1 MAARMIPSLGPAEYD
16 DRSREGEI
24 YYALSKLPDD
34 FTVIHSYKMLDIV
47 DGNAIEQREAD
58 FIVFNRKLGI
68 LVIEAKAGRIRCENG
83 EWLYGS
89 GVSMRRHGGPY
100 RQADSIKWKLINR
113 FEDVGL
119 RELCNRCKV
128 AHAVWLPSLGAH
140 ELGFIDYS
148 PEASRDITLCKTD
161 LGDPTEQIVRI
172 MSMDV
177 GGRETRLSN
186 AEAKEV
192 LHKVLLPEFDIVPT
206 NSVDYRYNDFVF
218 ARLLDSQ
225 ARVLNFIKDQKT
237 AVING
242 AAGTGKTLIAI
253 ERARQ
258 AACTGRVLFLC
269 FNSLLKEEIT
279 RRCNDVPEI
288 DVYTIPGYACKVCN
302 SLEPNYA
309 SLTEELMEHPDS
321 FPYQHIVIDEGQDF
335 GLKAIEDAMVLET
348 LRSIVDSRPESTMYL
363 FYDKRQF
370 VQGSTMPSFLMDAD
384 CKLTLYVNCR
394 NTEAIE
400 KSSLSALGEAHGFRM
415 QAMARLGK
423 PPLLMID
430 CDAVAQEA
438 FVDKHIDLLKNAGI
452 NDIVVI
458 TCKTLENSKLS
469 SCFTG
474 DQSLKRWK
482 GQKVPVHTVRKI
494 KGMEAAAVIMI
505 DVDQALWEQP
515 SMSYMPEPGTLFYTA
530 ASRARHELRIVCDM
544 NEDACN
550 HALVTMGVKANRR
563 PAKKLANVLG
573 AVLVG

>member
-16 DRSREGEI
+16 DRSHEGEI
-24 YYALSKLPDD
+24 YFALSKLPDD
-34 FTVIHSYKMLDIV
+34 FTVIHSYKMLDVV

-58 FIVFNRKLGI
+58 FIVFNRRLGI

-119 RELCNRCKV
+119 GELCNRCKV
-128 AHAVWLPSLGAH
+128 AHAVWLPSLDAH

-148 PEASRDITLCKTD
+148 PEASRDITLCRTD
-161 LGDPTEQIVRI
+161 LRDPAAQITRI
-172 MSMDV
+172 MRMDV
-177 GGRETRLSN
+177 GGRRTRLSE
-186 AEAKEV
+186 AEGQEI

-253 ERARQ
+253 ERARG

-269 FNSLLKEEIT
+269 FNSLLKDEIAK
-279 RRCNDVPEI
+279 RCSDVREI
-288 DVYTIPGYACKVCN
+288 DAYTISGFACKVCN

-309 SLTEELMEHPDS
+309 LLTEELMENPDS

-348 LRSIVDSRPESTMYL
+348 LRSIVDSRAESTMYL

-400 KSSLSALGEAHGFRM
+400 KSSLSALGEACGSGVQM
-415 QAMARLGK
+415 MTKLGR

-430 CDAVAQEA
+430 RDSDSQEA
-438 FVDKHIDLLKNAGI
+438 FVDEHIVLLKNAGI

-474 DQSLKRWK
+474 DRSSKRWK
-482 GQKVPVHTVRKI
+482 GQRVPVHTVRKF
-494 KGMEAAAVIMI
+494 KGMEAAAVILI
-505 DVDQALWEQP
+505 DVDQTLWERP
-515 SMSYMPEPGTLFYTA
+515 SVSYKPEPGTLFYTA

-544 NEDACN
+544 GEDACN
-550 HALVTMGVKANRR
+550 HVLVAMGEKANRR

>member
-1 MAARMIPSLGPAEYD
+1 MAARMIPSLGPAEFD

-58 FIVFNRKLGI
+58 FVVFNRKLGI

-89 GVSMRRHGGPY
+89 GISMRRHGGPF
-100 RQADSIKWKLINR
+100 RQADSIKWKLIKR

-119 RELCNRCKV
+119 GELCGRCKV
-128 AHAVWLPSLGAH
+128 AYAVWLPSLGAH

-148 PEASRDITLCKTD
+148 PEASRDITLCKSD
-161 LGDPTEQIVRI
+161 LGDPTDQITRI
-172 MSMDV
+172 MKMDI
-177 GGRETRLSN
+177 GGRETRLSGT
-186 AEAKEV
+186 EAKEV

-206 NSVDYRYNDFVF
+206 NSVDYQYNDFVF

-237 AVING
+237 VVING

-253 ERARQ
+253 ERAKQ
-258 AACTGRVLFLC
+258 AACTGKVLFLC
-269 FNSLLKEEIT
+269 FNSLLKEEIA
-279 RRCNDVPEI
+279 RRCSDVGEI
-288 DVYTIPGYACKVCN
+288 DVNTIPGYACKVCN
-302 SLEPNYA
+302 SCEPNYA
-309 SLTEELMEHPDS
+309 ALTEELMEHSDS

-348 LRSIVDSRPESTMYL
+348 LRSIVDSRPGSTMYL

-370 VQGSTMPSFLMDAD
+370 VQGSTMPSFLMDSD

-400 KSSLSALGEAHGFRM
+400 KSSLSALGEAHGFRT
-415 QAMARLGK
+415 QVMARLGK

-430 CDAVAQEA
+430 CDAAAQEA

-469 SCFTG
+469 SCFTA
-474 DQSLKRWK
+474 
-482 GQKVPVHTVRKI
+482 I
-494 KGMEAAAVIMI
+494 
-505 DVDQALWEQP
+505 
-515 SMSYMPEPGTLFYTA
+515 
-530 ASRARHELRIVCDM
+530 
-544 NEDACN
+544 
-550 HALVTMGVKANRR
+550 
-563 PAKKLANVLG
+563 
-573 AVLVG
+573 